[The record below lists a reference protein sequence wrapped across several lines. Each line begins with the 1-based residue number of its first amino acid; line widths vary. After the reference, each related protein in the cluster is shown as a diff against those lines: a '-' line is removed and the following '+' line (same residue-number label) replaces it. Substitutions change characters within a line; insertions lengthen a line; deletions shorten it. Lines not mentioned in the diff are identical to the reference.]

1 MDTDALA
8 SAIPAGAMALGML
21 PMMIASALSG
31 LGGGGGSGKGSGSST
46 GNNDTGT
53 SSGLSPEAEEA
64 LKTLDLLAAV
74 YGDGETTDP
83 QVKELRKELGV
94 NGSGSG
100 ATAGS
105 IKARQLWQ
113 ANAATA
119 FNNLDNQ
126 LATYVIGLAGNHK
139 VDKKAVAALIR
150 EVNVA
155 LAELG
160 PQAYTKAGQEKVHQ
174 ILTIALQKAAS
185 IVNGTNTNAKD
196 TANAIN
202 RLTGQYLY
210 NLNGQQYPGGTGTT
224 GASTVGGTVG
234 QWIQQALQILQAM
247 GYDISKIDPRDINII
262 IKYESN
268 GNPKAVNNWDS
279 NAKRGTR
286 SKGLMQTIDPTFDR
300 WAAPGH
306 KNIYDPVDNIVAG
319 VRYAINRYG
328 SVSNVPGVKAVR
340 NGRDYVGY

>member
-224 GASTVGGTVG
+224 GAS
-234 QWIQQALQILQAM
+234 
-247 GYDISKIDPRDINII
+247 
-262 IKYESN
+262 
-268 GNPKAVNNWDS
+268 
-279 NAKRGTR
+279 
-286 SKGLMQTIDPTFDR
+286 
-300 WAAPGH
+300 
-306 KNIYDPVDNIVAG
+306 
-319 VRYAINRYG
+319 
-328 SVSNVPGVKAVR
+328 
-340 NGRDYVGY
+340 